1 VKLGLPVGHTGSV
14 WDSKFS
20 RDGSKIVTCSS
31 DNTVKVWSSETG
43 LLLLDLIGHT
53 NIVRHVDFSPDNQL
67 ILSASD
73 DKTIKIWHSQT
84 GELMH
89 TLIGHTDQINSA
101 HFSPDGLS
109 VISAGDFSARIWDV
123 GSGKLVFNLSDHQDI
138 VEAAEFSPDGKIVIT
153 GSWDKTVKVWDA
165 KTGVLKHTL
174 KSDDLIQSAKFNS
187 TGSLILIASKNGKIQ
202 IWNVSS
208 LKKKIEINL
217 SKGFGMAG
225 FSPDDQT
232 IFTSLSDND
241 DYTAQVWN
249 AQTGELMHDL
259 KGHSGLITDY
269 AYSANG
275 RFLITTS
282 SDKTAKIWDVSSGS
296 LMGDLIGHT
305 KVVTSAALSPDC
317 GVVVTT
323 SNDYSVKMWSV
334 RSAGELRTLNNRSNP
349 IQSARFNHSGTSL
362 LTLSKDLISI
372 LDSQTG
378 KLFKSSN
385 KNYETAIFSS
395 DDSSVLVSSDGF
407 ISLFSTDNFERI
419 LKFKAHNYDIKGTEF
434 NLSGDQMVSISED
447 LKIWNSYSGE
457 MIHSFSLESEAISSA
472 VFNKNGSLLL
482 IGSPDYAILYE
493 IGSGR
498 ILKRFEGHENM
509 LHSAIFSPDE
519 SMIITATHNGIVK
532 LWSMK
537 SGKLSHSFR
546 VSERG
551 LYSFAIHPDG
561 NSLLFS
567 LADGFSLLTNLNGDV
582 IQMLKGHNGAVL
594 SSVFS
599 KDGKNILTS
608 SRDGSLIIWKTETG
622 EQLIRQFVF
631 DNNPELWL
639 HLHPSGLFDASP
651 EAMELMYWTKGLE
664 VIEFAQLKD
673 RYWVPGL
680 WEKVMKGEALPE
692 IQGMNDLK
700 LQPEVILG
708 EFKDGKIPVTLMKRE
723 GGYGKITIFINGKE
737 IEADAKGNT
746 FDASKETQTFFIDL
760 KDHPN
765 LQNGEN
771 TVAVKASSED
781 GFVQGRP
788 EEKKVT
794 LSLQRSVPHF
804 YAVVVG
810 TGKYMNSSI
819 NLKYPEKDATS
830 MSTALKLGAEQLFG
844 ADKTHIY
851 TLTTADA
858 ERPTKEKIKGVFSEI
873 AAKAT
878 SSDIIVIY
886 LSGHGIAWGGER
898 GDFYYLTTDAT
909 AANAEA
915 FNDEVL
921 RRNYT
926 ISATEFT
933 EYLKAIPANKQVMI
947 IDACSSGKAVDNLMT
962 ARDIDVSQ
970 IKAIDRMKDRT
981 GMFVISGSTAD
992 AVSYEASRYGQGLL
1006 TYSVLQAMKGAAL
1019 RDGQFFDVNT
1029 IMNYCRE
1036 NVPRLAAGA
1045 GGIQKPQLLVPKGG
1059 SFDIGTVDE
1068 AARTLIPLSNMKPVF
1083 VRTSFIDS
1091 DAVFD
1096 DLNLSKSVDSEL
1108 NEISVLG
1115 SDAPIVFLDTREFP
1129 DAYRLSGMYTQSN
1142 GVITLKLKIKGPK
1155 ESEHTLTAPNK
1166 EALIEKV
1173 LEVLEG
1179 LE

>member
-1 VKLGLPVGHTGSV
+1 MGLPVGHTGSV

-680 WEKVMKGEALPE
+680 WEKVMKGESLPE
-692 IQGMNDLK
+692 IKGMNDLK
-700 LQPEVILG
+700 LQPEVVLG
-708 EFKDGKIPVTLMKRE
+708 EIKDGKIPVTLTKRE
-723 GGYGKITIFINGKE
+723 GGYGKISVFINGKE
-737 IEADAKGNT
+737 IGANAKGDS
-746 FDASKETQTFFIDL
+746 FDASKETQAFFIDL

-781 GFVQGRP
+781 GFVEGRP
-788 EEKKVT
+788 VEKKVS
-794 LSLQRSVPHF
+794 LSLQRSTPHF

-844 ADKTHIY
+844 ADNTHIY
-851 TLTTADA
+851 TLTTGDA
-858 ERPTKEKIKGVFSEI
+858 ERPTKARIKGVFTEI
-873 AAKAT
+873 ATKAT

-1059 SFDIGTVDE
+1059 SFDIGKVDE